1 VLRLVLGETL
11 LLALIG
17 GLPGIALAAVATMN
31 MRESMA
37 NFVPN
42 LSLGP
47 SILAIALVLMI
58 GLGLATGLAPA
69 IHAFRLKIADAM
81 GRG

>member
-1 VLRLVLGETL
+1 
-11 LLALIG
+11 LIG

-47 SILAIALVLMI
+47 SILATALVLMI

>member
-1 VLRLVLGETL
+1 
-11 LLALIG
+11 
-17 GLPGIALAAVATMN
+17 MN
-31 MRESMA
+31 MREKLI
-37 NFVPN
+37 NFLPG
-42 LSLGP
+42 LTLEP
-47 SILAIALVLMI
+47 SILAISLVLMI

>member
-1 VLRLVLGETL
+1 
-11 LLALIG
+11 
-17 GLPGIALAAVATMN
+17 
-31 MRESMA
+31 MRDSMS
-37 NFVPN
+37 NFVPG
-42 LSLGP
+42 LTLDP